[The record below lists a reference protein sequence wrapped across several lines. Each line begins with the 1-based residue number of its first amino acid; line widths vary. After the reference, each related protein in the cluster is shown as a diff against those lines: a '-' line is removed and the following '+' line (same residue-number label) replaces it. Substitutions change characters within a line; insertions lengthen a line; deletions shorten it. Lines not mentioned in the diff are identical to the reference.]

1 MIQGEDNTN
10 LGLFRYN
17 IKTSKKK
24 GGTVCDDMGY
34 LYKSY

>member
-1 MIQGEDNTN
+1 MIRGEGVTN

-24 GGTVCDDMGY
+24 GSTVCDDMGY
-34 LYKSY
+34 FYKSH